1 MINFEGR
8 EYIVDDAT
16 TNAYNL
22 LNYINKYMAD
32 NNIKN
37 RKGEIV
43 QFKINLA
50 SPIWLIIFGIGYVT
64 SVIQKML
71 FAVAQAFSISNCAD
85 QQVLNLAQIARIE
98 RKQGSYSTMTMR
110 VTAGDSE
117 CIITPEDTITVTY
130 EDEKYIFKPITTYN
144 IPAHGTD
151 SVVTIADKTGP
162 VYITSDSIDKFD
174 KNIAN
179 MESCTNLGSEP
190 GTNIESISALRT
202 RIQSNETVT
211 PVNAAVTALNGL
223 TGVTKANILY
233 NISTTESKTVAG
245 YTVPPRNA
253 IVFIQGTANNL
264 AETYFKYMYAPTVGG
279 DSGLT
284 QVYKEVNNQEFTLN
298 YFPPEVKNIYVKV
311 HVKGIEGTIATEV
324 TDAIRNS
331 IAKLSNSLKMGV
343 NYTQS
348 YIMESIA
355 SIPEYSY
362 IIGISLSSDG
372 SNYSDYVYM
381 NINNIGIIQNSEDF
395 ITFEVD

>member
-1 MINFEGR
+1 M
-8 EYIVDDAT
+8 
-16 TNAYNL
+16 
-22 LNYINKYMAD
+22 
-32 NNIKN
+32 
-37 RKGEIV
+37 
-43 QFKINLA
+43 
-50 SPIWLIIFGIGYVT
+50 
-64 SVIQKML
+64 
-71 FAVAQAFSISNCAD
+71 
-85 QQVLNLAQIARIE
+85 
-98 RKQGSYSTMTMR
+98 
-110 VTAGDSE
+110 
-117 CIITPEDTITVTY
+117 
-130 EDEKYIFKPITTYN
+130 
-144 IPAHGTD
+144 
-151 SVVTIADKTGP
+151 
-162 VYITSDSIDKFD
+162 
-174 KNIAN
+174 
-179 MESCTNLGSEP
+179 
-190 GTNIESISALRT
+190 
-202 RIQSNETVT
+202 T
-211 PVNAAVTALNGL
+211 PVSAAIAALNGL

-298 YFPPEVKNIYVKV
+298 YFPPEAKNIYVKV
-311 HVKGIEGTIATEV
+311 HVNGIEGIIATEV

>member
-64 SVIQKML
+64 SVIQKMI

-117 CIITPEDTITVTY
+117 CIITPEDTLTITY
-130 EDEKYIFKPITTYN
+130 EDEEYIFRPITTYN
-144 IPAHGTD
+144 ISAHSTD

-174 KNIAN
+174 EAIAN

-211 PVNAAVTALNGL
+211 PVSAAIAALNGL

-264 AETYFKYMYAPTVGG
+264 AETYFKYMYAPTVSG

-298 YFPPEVKNIYVKV
+298 YFPPEAKNIYVKV
-311 HVKGIEGTIATEV
+311 HVNGIEGIIATEV
-324 TDAIRNS
+324 TDVIRNS

>member
-22 LNYINKYMAD
+22 LNYINKYMAE

-37 RKGEIV
+37 RKGEVV

-50 SPIWLIIFGIGYVT
+50 SPIWLIIFGIGYIT
-64 SVIQKML
+64 TVIQKMI
-71 FAVAQAFSISNCAD
+71 FAVAQAFSIGSCAD

-98 RKQGSYSTMTMR
+98 RKQGSYSTMTIR
-110 VTAGDSE
+110 VTAGDNG
-117 CIITPEDTITVTY
+117 CTVTPEDSVTVTY
-130 EDEKYIFKPITTYN
+130 EDEEYIFRPITIYH
-144 IPAHGTD
+144 IPAHNTD
-151 SVVTIADKTGP
+151 RVITIADKTGP
-162 VYITSDSIDKFD
+162 VYITSDSINKFD
-174 KNIAN
+174 DEVID

-190 GTNIESISALRT
+190 GTNVESISALRT
-202 RIQSNETVT
+202 RLQNNETVT
-211 PVNAAVTALNGL
+211 PVNAAIAALNGL
-223 TGVTKANILY
+223 TGVTKANIFY
-233 NISTTESKTVAG
+233 NIDTTEDMAVAG
-245 YTVPPRNA
+245 YTVPPRTA

-279 DSGLT
+279 ATALT
-284 QVYKEVNNQEFTLN
+284 QVYKEINNQEFTLN

-311 HVKGIEGTIATEV
+311 HTKGIEGTLTTEV

-362 IIGISLSSDG
+362 IIGVLLSDNG
-372 SNYSDYVYM
+372 VDYSDYVYM
-381 NINNIGIIQNSEDF
+381 SFNNIGIIQNSEDF

>member
-64 SVIQKML
+64 SVIQKMI

-117 CIITPEDTITVTY
+117 CIIAPEDTLTITY
-130 EDEKYIFKPITTYN
+130 EDEEYIFRPITTYN
-144 IPAHGTD
+144 ISAHSTD

-162 VYITSDSIDKFD
+162 VYITSDSINKFD
-174 KNIAN
+174 EDIAN

-211 PVNAAVTALNGL
+211 PVSAAIAALNGL

-264 AETYFKYMYAPTVGG
+264 AETYFKYMYAPTVSG

-298 YFPPEVKNIYVKV
+298 YFPPEAKNIYVKV
-311 HVKGIEGTIATEV
+311 HVNGIEGIIATEV

>member
-64 SVIQKML
+64 SVIQKMI

-117 CIITPEDTITVTY
+117 CIITPEDTLTITY
-130 EDEKYIFKPITTYN
+130 EDEEYIFRPITTYN
-144 IPAHGTD
+144 ISAHSTD

-174 KNIAN
+174 EAIAN

-211 PVNAAVTALNGL
+211 PVSAAIAALNGL

-264 AETYFKYMYAPTVGG
+264 AETYFKYMYAPTVSG

-298 YFPPEVKNIYVKV
+298 YFPPEAKNIYVKV
-311 HVKGIEGTIATEV
+311 HVNGIEGIIATEV